1 MLKRLL
7 SSLASPQRC
16 LSQQVVHRDEKIYVK
31 ESARGLHGSIED
43 VAESAEGQSEIPGER
58 QTTSFRRQKK
68 DNRNGR
74 LLAILREAEE
84 GSRYF
89 GERQP

>member
-1 MLKRLL
+1 MSKNLLEGYTEVLKMWPSR
-7 SSLASPQRC
+7 PEGR
-16 LSQQVVHRDEKIYVK
+16 VK
-31 ESARGLHGSIED
+31 FQENDKQPR
-43 VAESAEGQSEIPGER
+43 
-58 QTTSFRRQKK
+58 FRRQKK